1 MSKRNENAS
10 KLNKSRR
17 HTIDEFL
24 SKLERDHFEMELSY
38 GKLFAEL
45 GYAFVSE
52 PIDDEVFEKEDSD
65 YNEFNQRL
73 SSTLDEVSPVIK
85 SNESAN
91 QSQMDKIKH
100 TLDDLKARINVMR
113 KKFRQYTINLKRNA
127 QHNRNNMETS
137 DEGEEDEGDDE
148 GDNEDFFK
156 LCVYVKEQAKIY
168 TFKVNRKCRIRELKQ
183 ILYEKISDQ
192 KELAIDDLILTFNG
206 LELSNDSY
214 SISDYAIGDN
224 STIHLEFDERS

>member
-113 KKFRQYTINLKRNA
+113 KKFRQYTINLKPIGTTWRRVMRVRRTRA
-127 QHNRNNMETS
+127 TMKAITKITS
-137 DEGEEDEGDDE
+137 
-148 GDNEDFFK
+148 NCAF
-156 LCVYVKEQAKIY
+156 
-168 TFKVNRKCRIRELKQ
+168 T
-183 ILYEKISDQ
+183 
-192 KELAIDDLILTFNG
+192 
-206 LELSNDSY
+206 
-214 SISDYAIGDN
+214 
-224 STIHLEFDERS
+224 